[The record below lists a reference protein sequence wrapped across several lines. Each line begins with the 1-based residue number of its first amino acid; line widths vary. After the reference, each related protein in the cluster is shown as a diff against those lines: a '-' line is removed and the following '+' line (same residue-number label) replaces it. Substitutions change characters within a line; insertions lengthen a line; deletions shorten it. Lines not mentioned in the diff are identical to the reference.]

1 MMFSSTT
8 PLRISLFGGS
18 TDHPLFI
25 KKYKKSI
32 IINFASNLNTHV
44 VLFKDKM
51 GRNAYHKKYI
61 LNYTSRENISKISQ
75 IKNVVIRECL
85 KFHKMPPVSIHL
97 NSDVYSKGSGLGSS
111 SSYVLSLLRCI
122 YEFKK
127 QKISTNNLIKEALFI
142 ERKFNKYCGYQDPF
156 GCAIPGLKIIK
167 TNNDKN
173 YRIDKL
179 NNKIFENYSFYLF
192 PTFINR
198 NSKIILQNLSKN
210 IKLIYPIYELA
221 KEAEKLILNNDYLKF
236 IKLINI
242 SWELKKKS
250 SEEIINSKKLIKID
264 NILNKDKDII
274 SHKLLGAGSGGSF
287 LLISKKNVSL
297 NHYKNIIKLSYNEK

>member
-85 KFHKMPPVSIHL
+85 KFQNATSF
-97 NSDVYSKGSGLGSS
+97 NSFKQ
-111 SSYVLSLLRCI
+111 RCI
-122 YEFKK
+122 F
-127 QKISTNNLIKEALFI
+127 Q
-142 ERKFNKYCGYQDPF
+142 R
-156 GCAIPGLKIIK
+156 
-167 TNNDKN
+167 
-173 YRIDKL
+173 
-179 NNKIFENYSFYLF
+179 
-192 PTFINR
+192 
-198 NSKIILQNLSKN
+198 
-210 IKLIYPIYELA
+210 
-221 KEAEKLILNNDYLKF
+221 
-236 IKLINI
+236 
-242 SWELKKKS
+242 
-250 SEEIINSKKLIKID
+250 
-264 NILNKDKDII
+264 
-274 SHKLLGAGSGGSF
+274 
-287 LLISKKNVSL
+287 
-297 NHYKNIIKLSYNEK
+297 